1 MPIYAYR
8 CEACGF
14 AKDVLQKMSEDPL
27 TVCPECQQA
36 SFKKQITAAGF
47 QLKGSGWYVTDFRGG
62 AGASNSNSASNSN
75 TNNPTNRAENSNEN
89 SNPGADNN
97 SNGKAN
103 TGDTNTAGMNAQN
116 ANDSKAA

>member
-27 TVCPECQQA
+27 TICPECQQA

-97 SNGKAN
+97 SNGNAN
-103 TGDTNTAGMNAQN
+103 TGDTNTAGTNAQN